1 MEFEASRAKA
11 VDKLNYFVENNLS
24 EYSKLRNFDFGPDDR
39 SNISCLSP
47 YITHGVINEL
57 EVIDKSLKK
66 FSFAKNEKFIQEV
79 LWRVYWKG
87 WLELRPNVW
96 SDYLVE
102 LNNLRNEF
110 KSNQN
115 YLNAIEGKTNIE
127 CFNQWVK
134 ELKENN
140 YLHNHTRMWFASI
153 WIFTLELPWQ
163 LGAEFFMQHLY
174 DGDAASNTL
183 GWRWV
188 AGVQTQGK
196 HYLASEWNIRKFT
209 NNRFQ
214 NIQLNENAPPIF
226 SDKTYSIGKKDFLNF
241 EILEDKILFLGN
253 SNEIAES
260 IACLKG
266 KGPTDTMELVYAQAN
281 ALGFD
286 IGDVIANG
294 SALNEFRLMLIRQGV
309 DESVAQQLINEPWSV
324 LQRSPQQ
331 YSIQVE
337 KSGYLAD
344 LDALVIGQVLCEAGA
359 GRSVQESDID
369 HGIGI
374 EIHRSIGERV
384 ESGDAIMTLD
394 GPFGIDIHL
403 IQRLKQ
409 AITISDYQV
418 KLGTRIL
425 ETVTISDCP
434 TT

>member
-1 MEFEASRAKA
+1 MIFEASRAKA
-11 VDKLNYFVENNLS
+11 IDKLNIFIENNLS
-24 EYSKLRNFDFGPDDR
+24 EYSKLRNFDFGPDNR

-47 YITHGVINEL
+47 YITHGIVNEL

-66 FSFAKNEKFIQEV
+66 FSFSKNEKFIQEV

-196 HYLASEWNIRKFT
+196 HYLASEWNIKKFT

-214 NIQLNENAPPIF
+214 NIQLNENASSIF
-226 SDKTYSIGKKDFLNF
+226 NDKTYPINKKEFLNSQ
-241 EILEDKILFLGN
+241 ILEDKILLIFENNMTFEFSDFKENKFKKILLVLN
-253 SNEIAES
+253 DTNRAIKLSEQVLKFKANLLKDQKTRLEEKS
-260 IACLKG
+260 INCKIINISDLKNI
-266 KGPTDTMELVYAQAN
+266 TERVYALYPTVSENLNFIQN
-281 ALGFD
+281 NQLQNIKFLYRKLDQFSWQYCNKGFFNFKNY
-286 IGDVIANG
+286 IPKIIANF
-294 SALNEFRLMLIRQGV
+294 N
-309 DESVAQQLINEPWSV
+309 
-324 LQRSPQQ
+324 
-331 YSIQVE
+331 
-337 KSGYLAD
+337 
-344 LDALVIGQVLCEAGA
+344 
-359 GRSVQESDID
+359 
-369 HGIGI
+369 
-374 EIHRSIGERV
+374 
-384 ESGDAIMTLD
+384 
-394 GPFGIDIHL
+394 
-403 IQRLKQ
+403 
-409 AITISDYQV
+409 
-418 KLGTRIL
+418 
-425 ETVTISDCP
+425 
-434 TT
+434 

>member
-1 MEFEASRAKA
+1 MEFETSRAKA

-24 EYSKLRNFDFGPDDR
+24 EYSKLRNFDFGPDNR

-110 KSNQN
+110 KKNQN

-134 ELKENN
+134 ELKGNN

-196 HYLASEWNIRKFT
+196 HYLASEWNIKKFT

-214 NIQLNENAPPIF
+214 DIKLNENAPPIF
-226 SDKTYSIGKKDFLNF
+226 SDKTYSIGKKDFLNS
-241 EILEDKILFLGN
+241 EILEDKILLIFENNMTFEFSDFKEHKFKKILLI
-253 SNEIAES
+253 SNETNRNIKLSEKVLKFKANLLKDQKTRLIEKS
-260 IACLKG
+260 INCETININDLKNITE
-266 KGPTDTMELVYAQAN
+266 KVYALYPTVSENLNFIQN
-281 ALGFD
+281 NQLQNIKFLYRKLDQFSWQYCNKGFFNFKNY
-286 IGDVIANG
+286 IPKIIANF
-294 SALNEFRLMLIRQGV
+294 N
-309 DESVAQQLINEPWSV
+309 
-324 LQRSPQQ
+324 
-331 YSIQVE
+331 
-337 KSGYLAD
+337 
-344 LDALVIGQVLCEAGA
+344 
-359 GRSVQESDID
+359 
-369 HGIGI
+369 
-374 EIHRSIGERV
+374 
-384 ESGDAIMTLD
+384 
-394 GPFGIDIHL
+394 
-403 IQRLKQ
+403 
-409 AITISDYQV
+409 
-418 KLGTRIL
+418 
-425 ETVTISDCP
+425 
-434 TT
+434 

>member
-1 MEFEASRAKA
+1 MKFEASRAKA
-11 VDKLNYFVENNLS
+11 VDKLNDFVENNLS
-24 EYSKLRNFDFGPDDR
+24 EYSKLRNFDFGPDNR

-196 HYLASEWNIRKFT
+196 HYLASEWNIKKFT

-214 NIQLNENAPPIF
+214 NIQLNENASPIF

-241 EILEDKILFLGN
+241 EILEDKILLIFENNMTFEFSDFKEHKFKKILLI
-253 SNEIAES
+253 SNEANRNIKLSEKVLKFKANLLEDQKTRLIEKS
-260 IACLKG
+260 INCETININDLKNITE
-266 KGPTDTMELVYAQAN
+266 KVYALYPTVSENLNFIQN
-281 ALGFD
+281 NQLQNIKFLYRKLDQFSWQYCNKGFFNFKNY
-286 IGDVIANG
+286 IPKIIANF
-294 SALNEFRLMLIRQGV
+294 N
-309 DESVAQQLINEPWSV
+309 
-324 LQRSPQQ
+324 
-331 YSIQVE
+331 
-337 KSGYLAD
+337 
-344 LDALVIGQVLCEAGA
+344 
-359 GRSVQESDID
+359 
-369 HGIGI
+369 
-374 EIHRSIGERV
+374 
-384 ESGDAIMTLD
+384 
-394 GPFGIDIHL
+394 
-403 IQRLKQ
+403 
-409 AITISDYQV
+409 
-418 KLGTRIL
+418 
-425 ETVTISDCP
+425 
-434 TT
+434 